1 MTYIQD
7 FLELAP
13 GGAKVAELEER
24 LAPRHP
30 DASHVDAALGRH
42 VTRQLVVFIADQPVA
57 QTPETA
63 VDARRCDQ

>member
-13 GGAKVAELEER
+13 GGAEVAELEKR

-30 DASHVDAALGRH
+30 HAGHVDAALGRH
-42 VTRQLVVFIADQPVA
+42 VTRQLVVLVADQPVA
-57 QTPETA
+57 QAPA
-63 VDARRCDQ
+63 GDGVV